1 MTKAEKIR
9 QTRQETSKRR
19 TRQMP
24 CVVEAKLC
32 PHSLTA
38 DQQES
43 LSAYFR
49 EARWLWNW
57 VVADIKSRLNKT
69 TWKVKEVEVKVG
81 DRMETRRLEHLPAQ
95 VRQGL
100 VGEIRQALKGLSAAK
115 RNGRKVGGMKF
126 KRAVRCLPLP
136 PQHGVTYKLIGKNRV
151 KVVGITKPLRVRGLN
166 RIPEGAEV
174 SCARLLKK
182 PSGYYLHIVCWVNK
196 DDLPRR
202 EPIGDAIGVDFG
214 VAHQVTLSNGMRIK
228 WQVGESGRLKG
239 L

>member
-24 CVVEAKLC
+24 FVVEAKLC
-32 PHSLTA
+32 PQSLTA

-69 TWKVKEVEVKVG
+69 TWKVKEIEVKVG

-100 VGEIRQALKGLSAAK
+100 VNEMRQALTDASDEWRVASGEATPSLVT
-115 RNGRKVGGMKF
+115 R
-126 KRAVRCLPLP
+126 P
-136 PQHGVTYKLIGKNRV
+136 PSLV
-151 KVVGITKPLRVRGLN
+151 
-166 RIPEGAEV
+166 
-174 SCARLLKK
+174 
-182 PSGYYLHIVCWVNK
+182 
-196 DDLPRR
+196 PR
-202 EPIGDAIGVDFG
+202 
-214 VAHQVTLSNGMRIK
+214 HL
-228 WQVGESGRLKG
+228 
-239 L
+239 